1 MKTLRDKIAD
11 IIDRETNA
19 RLLQD
24 EIDILNGHEVAQSII
39 AALPDMVPPLVWD
52 ENPDEIKYSV
62 TANAFGLT
70 YEASIDSAGDAYW
83 QFWRDVSRP
92 IVVVTGG
99 LSEAKA
105 AANAHHAAAVVAA
118 ITGETT

>member
-1 MKTLRDKIAD
+1 MKPLRDKIAE

-19 RLLQD
+19 RLMQD

-39 AALPDMVPPLVWD
+39 AALPDMVAPLVWVKHPSKD
-52 ENPDEIKYSV
+52 LWRCGTGFGTYKVYGMGGKPSWDFDSRTMQYSFMAD
-62 TANAFGLT
+62 T
-70 YEASIDSAGDAYW
+70 IDA
-83 QFWRDVSRP
+83 
-92 IVVVTGG
+92 
-99 LSEAKA
+99 AKD